1 MFYLIFRKSDWEI
14 RILLQAIIF
23 VDYVVCRHSF
33 QSTNTYALA
42 LYKNNLGHLL
52 ANEVSLHWNNKTKN
66 NKNIILSSRHTSV
79 NTPIYTCPQIKHCCK
94 ADLTAEKW
102 GHIITIISVFFPFSY
117 MVLWNCQK
125 TSFFCCCPAELYCTT
140 NKVFF
145 NSKIRDLKQQKI
157 FLNFEEP

>member
-1 MFYLIFRKSDWEI
+1 MFYWIFRKSDWEI

-66 NKNIILSSRHTSV
+66 NKNMILSSRHTSV

-102 GHIITIISVFFPFSY
+102 GHIITIISVFSPSVIWFYGVAKKPAFSAAALRNFIAQRTKY
-117 MVLWNCQK
+117 FLIRKFEIWNK
-125 TSFFCCCPAELYCTT
+125 KKYFWTS
-140 NKVFF
+140 
-145 NSKIRDLKQQKI
+145 
-157 FLNFEEP
+157 